1 MWGVGWVGTTQWRE
15 TPPGGQEGHSTISVL
30 LEEDKDSDQIKTII
44 AGRRCDVDAQSPKP
58 SPGAHAERL
67 LGCSTAG
74 LGGWLVN

>member
-1 MWGVGWVGTTQWRE
+1 VGTTQWRE